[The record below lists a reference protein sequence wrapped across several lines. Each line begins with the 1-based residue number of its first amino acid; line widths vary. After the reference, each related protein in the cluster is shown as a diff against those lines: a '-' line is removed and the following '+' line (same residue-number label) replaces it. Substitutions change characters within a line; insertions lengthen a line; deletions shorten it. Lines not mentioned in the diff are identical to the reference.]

1 MRISLAQGTTKY
13 NYMELYENQKLDF
26 KSVRKIETDKG
37 IKDLAISCV
46 SFANAEGGELWIGFE
61 DKTKAPL
68 PNQRISKEAQNET
81 IKKLKSNC
89 YNVAL
94 HATDILKYEN
104 GDEYFIIY
112 VAPSLK
118 SFASTADGRYYIRVA
133 DQCVPMRSED
143 FQRVAYEKQSY
154 LWEVVKTEFKITDVP
169 IAKITSLC
177 ADLRT
182 SDRVSNHIKQMSEE
196 EILTNY
202 NLVENGVLTNLG
214 TLWLGSAQQRSRI
227 LYPITVQYIVY
238 DAQENKVRK
247 LDWHDNSLNPMDLLL
262 EIEKQAI
269 ELTYSFEVPNGLFR
283 KQIRHYQPKVIR
295 ELLLNAF
302 AHKSFTISG
311 DIMIGVY
318 PDRLE
323 ISSPGSLPLGVTK
336 DNILHQKVRRN
347 PYMIRIMHD
356 LGLMEGEGSGYDLIY
371 EMNALDVKH
380 PPLLVSDYNS
390 VTVIQYSE
398 IINKE
403 LLPLFD
409 FINHNY
415 PLLKQKNL
423 IALGIISQH
432 EKINATELVKLLQ
445 LSENARLR
453 PYVETLIEQGIVITR
468 GVKKGT
474 QYIINPKLIQAAKV
488 NLPTTLKAIEPH
500 ILRALIEEDLR
511 KHPYS
516 LLSEISSRLPDV
528 ERTDIQKLIYAMSRN
543 DELATSGSKTY
554 RRYSLKP

>member
-1 MRISLAQGTTKY
+1 
-13 NYMELYENQKLDF
+13 MELYENQKLDF
-26 KSVRKIETDKG
+26 KSIRKIETDKG

-46 SFANAEGGELWIGFE
+46 SFANAEGGDLYIGFE

-68 PNQRISKEAQNET
+68 PNQRISEETLNEAV
-81 IKKLKSNC
+81 KKLKSNC

-94 HATDILKYEN
+94 QSSAVLKDEN
-104 GDEYFIIY
+104 GDEYFVIS

-118 SFASTADGRYYIRVA
+118 SFASTSDGRYYIRVA

-154 LWEVVKTEFKITDVP
+154 LWELVNTDFKVSDVP
-169 IAKITSLC
+169 TEKISSLC
-177 ADLRT
+177 GDLRA
-182 SDRVSNHIKQMSEE
+182 SDRVSFHIKQMSDE

-202 NLVENGVLTNLG
+202 NLVENGRLTNLG
-214 TLWLGSAQQRSRI
+214 ALWLGNAQQRSRI

-238 DAQENKVRK
+238 DNLENKVRK
-247 LDWHDNSLNPMDLLL
+247 LDWHDNSLNPKDLLL

-302 AHKSFTISG
+302 AHKSFTIFG
-311 DIMIGVY
+311 DIIIGVY

-336 DNILHQKVRRN
+336 DNILHQKIRRN
-347 PYMIRIMHD
+347 PHMIRIMHD

-371 EMNALDVKH
+371 ELNAIDVKR
-380 PPLLVSDYNS
+380 PPLLVSDYNN
-390 VTVIQYSE
+390 VNVIQYSE
-398 IINKE
+398 ILNKE

-409 FINHNY
+409 YINQNY
-415 PLLKQKNL
+415 PMLKQKNL

-432 EKINATELVKLLQ
+432 EKINATDLVKQLQ
-445 LSENARLR
+445 LSENVRLR
-453 PYVETLIEQGIVITR
+453 PYVEMLTELGIVITR

-474 QYIINPKLIQAAKV
+474 QYLINPKLMQAAKV
-488 NLPTTLKAIEPH
+488 NLPTTLKTIEPH
-500 ILRALIEEDLR
+500 RLKALIEEDL
-511 KHPYS
+511 KKYPDS
-516 LLSEISSRLPDV
+516 SLSEIASRLPDID
-528 ERTDIQKLIYAMSRN
+528 RADLQKQIYAMSRRE
-543 DELATSGSKTY
+543 ELKTTGARTN
-554 RRYSLKP
+554 RRYSVKP

>member
-1 MRISLAQGTTKY
+1 MDLC
-13 NYMELYENQKLDF
+13 ENQKLDF
-26 KSVRKIETDKG
+26 KSIHKIETDKG

-46 SFANAEGGELWIGFE
+46 SFANAEGGELYIGFE
-61 DKTKAPL
+61 DKTKVPL
-68 PNQRISKEAQNET
+68 PNQRVSEAMLNEAV
-81 IKKLKSNC
+81 KRLKSNC

-94 HATDILKYEN
+94 QASGVLADKDGN
-104 GDEYFIIY
+104 EYFVIS

-154 LWEVVKTEFKITDVP
+154 LWELVTTEFKVTDVP
-169 IAKITSLC
+169 PEKIVSLC
-177 ADLRT
+177 SDLRI
-182 SDRVSNHIKQMSEE
+182 SDRVSYHIKQMSDD

-202 NLVENGVLTNLG
+202 NLVENGNLTNLG
-214 TLWLGSAQQRSRI
+214 ALWLGNAQQRSRI

-238 DAQENKVRK
+238 DNQENKVRK
-247 LDWHDNSLNPMDLLL
+247 LDWHDNSLSPKDLLL

-302 AHKSFTISG
+302 AHKSFTIFG
-311 DIMIGVY
+311 DIIIGVY

-347 PYMIRIMHD
+347 PHMIRIMHD

-371 EMNALDVKH
+371 ELNAIDVKR
-380 PPLLVSDYNS
+380 PPLLISDYNN

-398 IINKE
+398 ILNKE

-409 FINHNY
+409 FINQNY
-415 PLLKQKNL
+415 PTLKQKNL
-423 IALGIISQH
+423 IALGVISQN
-432 EKINATELVKLLQ
+432 EKINATDLVKQLQ

-453 PYVETLIEQGIVITR
+453 PYVESLIELGIIITR

-474 QYIINPKLIQAAKV
+474 QYLINPKLIQAAKI

-500 ILRALIEEDLR
+500 RLKALIEEDLR
-511 KHPYS
+511 KHPNS
-516 LLSEISSRLPDV
+516 SLSEIASKLPDV
-528 ERTDIQKLIYAMSRN
+528 ERSDIQKQIYAMARR
-543 DELATSGSKTY
+543 DELYTEGARTN